1 VDLRE
6 LGTGSTVAATPNGAA
21 STILAPHTPG
31 SNSPDHPLESLF
43 VNVDVTMNTA
53 DDVTTGQTNDRA
65 GNASSSASKLDRK
78 LTINILQTVYTMTAT
93 AVTYIPS
100 ARNCSIIHTHP

>member
-1 VDLRE
+1 ML
-6 LGTGSTVAATPNGAA
+6 SC
-21 STILAPHTPG
+21 HT
-31 SNSPDHPLESLF
+31 LESLF

-53 DDVTTGQTNDRA
+53 IDAATAQTNGRA
-65 GNASSSASKLDRK
+65 GNASSSASKPDRK
-78 LTINILQTVYTMTAT
+78 LMINILQTVNTMTAT